1 MADWNLYA
9 PPPPDSKTVQRTLTE
24 IKSEPIALSD
34 GAYRQT
40 HSGMVFFRSRNNSRW
55 YDLHNSYL
63 ECKFVIARAGGLPLV
78 PGTGEQTVVNPAPAV
93 PGDVITLGANAGWS
107 IFERAELVL
116 GNGDPIDVVDYP
128 GFVHH
133 TYALGRYSAD
143 QLRAAAEN
151 EWVYVESA
159 NETFGGDTTA
169 ITDTTAGFAT
179 ASGNFSRILG
189 AAVPN
194 DPAGHTLSNGN
205 RIMSRRYNKTFARKF
220 IRTCNYSTTE
230 NKEVTLYL
238 PLRAIFGYVS
248 ALKIPLRG
256 LPIELRLKQNTNFTE
271 LLHAQNGCAPAA
283 GYAVVIRSASL
294 WVPEV
299 TPSAELDVK
308 LNQAMVTNADVKY
321 KFENRTA
328 FISDPYASAVTN
340 QIQWRINTLS
350 ARPSVVYVMFQHS
363 NQFNVYADAQSVVT
377 TITNTSTSES
387 SQYGIANPGIYSTA
401 GNITRL
407 EMRVN
412 SKKYPVEDYQLDF
425 SSEQYGRAYH
435 DFLELF
441 YKEQGEHS
449 NIIGR
454 TTWALSPIFAFRI
467 DADEELF
474 NKVKTVDLTLNA
486 TVNGTADPASGTRVG
501 SFRILAVVH
510 SDRDL
515 SLRFVDGR
523 AIMNT

>member
-1 MADWNLYA
+1 MADWDLYA
-9 PPPPDSKTVQRTLTE
+9 PPPPDPKTVQRTSTE
-24 IKSEPIALSD
+24 IKSEPIALSN
-34 GAYRQT
+34 GAYSQT
-40 HSGMVFFRSRNNSRW
+40 HSGIIFFRSRNNSRW

-63 ECKFVIARAGGLPLV
+63 ECRFVLARTGGAAL
-78 PGTGEQTVVNPAPAV
+78 
-93 PGDVITLGANAGWS
+93 DVADFITLGANSGWS
-107 IFERAELVL
+107 LFERAELVL
-116 GNGDPIDVVDYP
+116 GNGDPIDVVDEP
-128 GFVHH
+128 GMVHQA
-133 TYALGRYSAD
+133 YALGRYSAD
-143 QLRAAAEN
+143 QLHAAAEN
-151 EWVYVESA
+151 EWVYVERA
-159 NETFGGDTTA
+159 RETFGGNATAIADTTVA
-169 ITDTTAGFAT
+169 FTA
-179 ASGNFSRILG
+179 ASGNFRRILG
-189 AAVPN
+189 TGVLN
-194 DPAGHTLSNGN
+194 NPASHDLSANN
-205 RIMSRRYNKTFARKF
+205 RALSRRFNKTFERKYL
-220 IRTCNYSTTE
+220 RTNNYVAGQ

-238 PLRAIFGYVS
+238 PLRAIFGYVD

-256 LPIELRLKQNTNFTE
+256 IPIELRLLQNRRFRE
-271 LLHAQNGCAPAA
+271 LLHAQNGGAPAA
-283 GYAVVIRSASL
+283 GYEVVIRSASL
-294 WVPEV
+294 WIPEI

-308 LNQAMVTNADVKY
+308 LNQAMYTNADVKY
-321 KFENRTA
+321 KFENRTG
-328 FISDPYASAVTN
+328 FISDPYTSAVTN

-363 NQFNVYADAQSVVT
+363 NQFNVYADAEAPT
-377 TITNTSTSES
+377 AAIDNTSTSVN
-387 SQYGIANPGIYSTA
+387 SQYGVANPGIFSTA
-401 GNITRL
+401 GNITKL
-407 EMRVN
+407 ELRVN

-425 SSEQYGRAYH
+425 STESYGRAYH

-486 TVNGTADPASGTRVG
+486 TVTGTADAADGTHVG
-501 SFRILAVVH
+501 SFRILSVVH